1 MKKGGIPMEHPK
13 YPIQTDEEGKR
24 RYESAKKHAQ
34 YVKEHGGSSDE
45 IHEVF
50 RKVMAGEGKH
60 CKKEK

>member
-1 MKKGGIPMEHPK
+1 MEHPK
-13 YPIQTDEEGKR
+13 YPIPTDEEGKR

-60 CKKEK
+60 CKKED